1 MHCDNESIC
10 RRGFISAAGSVLAL
24 GMLGGQGAGNGRALA
39 AEAKSAMK
47 TAIDPGSEPF
57 GEVSHIG
64 WVVKDLHRTVDYWQ
78 GIGLGE
84 VSTQESHEMENLLY
98 RGKKID
104 ASVRWGW
111 ATFGSV
117 GVELF
122 EPKKGRTAY
131 DEFLERHGEGVQHV
145 AFAQTSCEL
154 LEERLARLR
163 KLGVG
168 ILQRGTFRNGAG
180 EYVYLDTTHTGG
192 VCFELVYDPNYS
204 GSSLREAPDGNKY
217 PFGEIIQ
224 YATVVAEIDPVFD
237 YYKKLGFQMR
247 DIDRDNKGLL
257 RRYRAEE
264 EDLRMHMGWG
274 KFGDTTLEMLQPTR
288 GRSIYKDYLAT
299 FGDGFHHIAFTVD
312 DMDRAVAAMRERGV
326 RVSQDGAWGKQEVEG
341 RFAYL
346 ETDLIGGLAIELLWS
361 A

>member
-1 MHCDNESIC
+1 MRCDNESIS
-10 RRGFISAAGSVLAL
+10 RRGFISSTGTALAM
-24 GMLGGQGAGNGRALA
+24 GMLGCQGTDKGRDLTT
-39 AEAKSAMK
+39 EDKSVK
-47 TAIDPGSEPF
+47 NTVVDQNSDPF

-84 VSTQESHEMENLLY
+84 VSIQESHEMENLLY
-98 RGKKID
+98 RGKKTD

-117 GVELF
+117 GVEMY
-122 EPKKGRTAY
+122 EPQKGFTAY
-131 DEFLERHGEGVQHV
+131 DEFLEQHGEGVQHV
-145 AFAQTSCEL
+145 AFAQTSREL
-154 LEERLARLR
+154 LEKRLARLR
-163 KLGVG
+163 ELGVG

-180 EYVYLDTTHTGG
+180 EYVYLDTSHTGG

-204 GSSLREAPDGNKY
+204 GNSKREARDNNKY
-217 PFGEIIQ
+217 PFGKIIQ
-224 YATVVAEIDPVFD
+224 YATVVAEINPVFE

-247 DIDRDNKGLL
+247 NIDRDNKGLL
-257 RRYRAEE
+257 RRYRGEE
-264 EDLRMHMGWG
+264 EDFRMHMGWG

-299 FGDGFHHIAFTVD
+299 YGDGFHHIAFTVD
-312 DMDRAVAAMRERGV
+312 DMDKALAAMHGRGV
-326 RVSQDGAWGKQEVEG
+326 GVSQDGAWGKQEVEG

-346 ETDLIGGLAIELLWS
+346 ETDLIGGLAIELLWD